1 MDALVLLLKNLAEQ
15 LPADTADAALWN
27 DLRAELEH
35 HLVNAQRYME
45 MQYIVANVR
54 GRLQPHLSEGQIENA
69 VAHMMLRCL
78 APPHDGTT
86 GASDTIVLLNKRV
99 TCKCLIPQDPP
110 GIEGLSSPGAALRP
124 SAGKCF
130 RLKTPFGLS
139 AAQCSRMICAPRLE
153 GSSSPTGPFDE
164 PASAPLPAPCP
175 AGKHGS
181 SLCVPRSWLLHQS
194 ARAQPGPQQPR
205 VGGTIVHPNLH
216 NHSPQPS
223 QVGSVRTSATWPG
236 IEGHSS
242 PSASLSFC
250 ASPGYRLKLPMW
262 MCIMPCCQLHWEPR
276 LEGSSSPTGRFAAP
290 TSARKWPP
298 APCTV
303 CLQHLHLRSGNVWHA
318 AWTWACALRA
328 EVAAM
333 DQKRC
338 TCRNRCCFCLRGL
351 KGPTC
356 CAKQPLLAVCA
367 AFDTESYVPVVCIP
381 TAPRRRDRG
390 TCCRQHAMIRCL
402 SIVLAHSECTCRSR
416 MIHVLCITVAGAL
429 VNRPPWSLIC
439 MPQPSFRCQQALC
452 GERAC
457 FPKVPLTPPRRV
469 VTAAH
474 TRSARWLE
482 GSTSPDQ
489 RADLTT
495 SMATRS
501 VSRTC
506 QDHAAGDSTNRLREV
521 EASASDWI
529 TGGGPTNLEG
539 QPDDWLHYHRLEG
552 SASPCCTL
560 PADWS
565 TRPGPQGQPGQLGP
579 GVRMSRPAPCT
590 LHCMLVD
597 CGRLHR
603 ISIGRQGSRAP
614 PPDTKG
620 HCLGAGGFIHSTSDQ
635 PPGSLSQDPQFSKK
649 AAPSNTFFRPVL
661 CAMGK
666 SAATRARQGRR
677 LGKAQ
682 RDALRSQPQ
691 PDADPRA
698 TVADEPVG
706 LPLTECTITVECEP
720 LEPSQQQVLEQASW
734 ASGDAPSCS
743 STTALPRLAE
753 PLPTA
758 AASSSQTA
766 PDALQ
771 PTAPD
776 TADDEVLE
784 LPAASRARSTGSS
797 TSPEM
802 IPATGP
808 DQHRPSRPSRSKR
821 SRMPPLPTCQGPDES
836 RLDYLRRCLR
846 EALDHTKRATK
857 KWSECVVA
865 AFAALA
871 ALSLGLIGLHPTQ
884 RNSSQL
890 YHRHTNRAEPG
901 PKSWRRGLAC
911 HWLSLHLLMSSPVL
925 GSCIPVKP
933 RVSPVAAAGEE
944 APMYTADPF
953 LQTGAK
959 HSGEGQIL
967 LNHKENCP
975 EECPEKCQRHGC
987 GTVSRTDTSHGA
999 GSSAGAG
1006 RSTTTCEGTP
1016 PPRGAKAS
1024 SQPTAQ
1030 SPELQLW
1037 RPHLCLLYRIT
1048 RLVEAAPTGHCVFAG
1063 DTLVSRPHIHNG

>member
-1 MDALVLLLKNLAEQ
+1 MARASVLLLLVLLTCCPYGALAAPQDVAGAESQRHEGLQPPLEDAVAVFQALSPEVRKPMEALMDALVLLLKNLAEQ

-78 APPHDGTT
+78 APPRDGAT

-99 TCKCLIPQDPP
+99 TCKCPIPQDPP

-139 AAQCSRMICAPRLE
+139 AAQCSGMICAPRLE

-164 PASAPLPAPCP
+164 PASAPFPAPCP

-205 VGGTIVHPNLH
+205 VGGTIVHPNLL
-216 NHSPQPS
+216 NHSPQPL

-242 PSASLSFC
+242 PGASLSFC

-262 MCIMPCCQLHWEPR
+262 VCIMPYCQLHWELR

-390 TCCRQHAMIRCL
+390 TCCRQHAIIRCL

-429 VNRPPWSLIC
+429 VDRPPWSLIC

-452 GERAC
+452 GERAS

-469 VTAAH
+469 VTTAH

-501 VSRTC
+501 VSRSC

-649 AAPSNTFFRPVL
+649 AAPSNTSFRPVL

-677 LGKAQ
+677 LGKA
-682 RDALRSQPQ
+682 
-691 PDADPRA
+691 
-698 TVADEPVG
+698 
-706 LPLTECTITVECEP
+706 
-720 LEPSQQQVLEQASW
+720 
-734 ASGDAPSCS
+734 
-743 STTALPRLAE
+743 
-753 PLPTA
+753 
-758 AASSSQTA
+758 
-766 PDALQ
+766 
-771 PTAPD
+771 
-776 TADDEVLE
+776 
-784 LPAASRARSTGSS
+784 
-797 TSPEM
+797 
-802 IPATGP
+802 
-808 DQHRPSRPSRSKR
+808 
-821 SRMPPLPTCQGPDES
+821 
-836 RLDYLRRCLR
+836 
-846 EALDHTKRATK
+846 
-857 KWSECVVA
+857 
-865 AFAALA
+865 
-871 ALSLGLIGLHPTQ
+871 
-884 RNSSQL
+884 
-890 YHRHTNRAEPG
+890 
-901 PKSWRRGLAC
+901 
-911 HWLSLHLLMSSPVL
+911 
-925 GSCIPVKP
+925 
-933 RVSPVAAAGEE
+933 
-944 APMYTADPF
+944 
-953 LQTGAK
+953 
-959 HSGEGQIL
+959 
-967 LNHKENCP
+967 
-975 EECPEKCQRHGC
+975 
-987 GTVSRTDTSHGA
+987 
-999 GSSAGAG
+999 
-1006 RSTTTCEGTP
+1006 
-1016 PPRGAKAS
+1016 
-1024 SQPTAQ
+1024 
-1030 SPELQLW
+1030 
-1037 RPHLCLLYRIT
+1037 
-1048 RLVEAAPTGHCVFAG
+1048 
-1063 DTLVSRPHIHNG
+1063 